1 MEDIDVIKQNP
12 HGQETL
18 RYNGIVLVRR
28 TNRVLLQA
36 LFNRDEL
43 LLDQI
48 VLHRGDRFV
57 ELYFSDRWYNIFEI
71 HDLSDDRIKCWYCN
85 VSYPAEIECEA
96 VCYRDLALDLLV
108 YPDGRQLVLDE
119 DEFAEL
125 NIDEPIRKRAR
136 ASLGELQCL
145 FETVVQGLYL
155 EDPQALL

>member
-1 MEDIDVIKQNP
+1 MEDIDVIKQDP
-12 HGQETL
+12 QGKETL
-18 RYNGIVLVRR
+18 RYSGIVLVRQTR
-28 TNRVLLQA
+28 RLLLQA

-85 VSYPAEIECEA
+85 VSYPAEIEKRA

-119 DEFAEL
+119 NEFAEL
-125 NIDEPIRKRAR
+125 NIDEPIRKSAR
-136 ASLGELQCL
+136 AALVEMQRL
-145 FETVVQGLYL
+145 FESVVDGLYL